1 MKNFIKKIAYTFSF
15 LAFLGLGFAALPT
28 EAAAFVA
35 FNNDPQDY
43 ATFRG
48 MNVSDYPN
56 GTNWISTTVS
66 ADAGETISFD
76 IYYHNTGNTT
86 ANNVKLKVS
95 PESTGT
101 GTSHTFTGSISA
113 DGYGGL
119 SDSVSVSLSSSQSLT
134 YIDNSATWFPNQT
147 TTGSAIS
154 DSSLFSSG
162 INIGSVA
169 PGWSSQGHLRVQ
181 FKVSG
186 NTDDGDAQCD
196 DNEDN
201 DGDGYTDMD
210 DPSCDSIYDDSE
222 SPYDGGDDASAPN
235 TTTLSAVDV
244 DEDSA
249 VLRGEADANGDS
261 IDNCWFEWGTNDAV
275 GDLDNTEDA
284 SCSIGDDDTEE
295 FSENLTGLSD
305 GEDYYYRACAENAE
319 GTDCGSILHFET
331 STEDTGSDQEPSV
344 TTLSEDN
351 VDEDSATLRGEVDAN
366 DDSVDSCWFEWG
378 TNDAIDDLDE
388 TENVSCSISSD
399 DTEEFSETITGLD
412 EDEDYYYRA
421 CAESDLGEDC
431 GSIMSFTTDSDDND
445 NPDIDY
451 SNVTVSTVSA
461 TSITQTSATLS
472 GFVYNTSN
480 DNPTGWFEY
489 GPTTYMGLYS
499 SQQLLGTNST
509 LSYFNTATGLVANTT
524 YYYRAVVRADDGT
537 LKYGQ
542 VLTFRTLSYSV
553 PVVPVVINTGTTI
566 STGTGNGDIMLTIDS
581 RYENVYMGDIVDYTL
596 IYKNISGK
604 TLQNATLRVLFPQN
618 INFRNSSIGDYSL
631 ADHALTIQLGTL
643 IPNQT
648 GTFYIQ
654 GVVANSARLG
664 ELLVTTASLVY
675 TDPKGAQQEA
685 IAYEM
690 NRVSTSRNPLLGL
703 AFFSGLGF
711 FPNTLLGWL
720 LLILVIFALVY
731 LARRVYTRRPTP
743 NFN

>member
-1 MKNFIKKIAYTFSF
+1 MKTFIKKIAYTVSF
-15 LAFLGLGFAALPT
+15 LAFLGLGFTALPS
-28 EAAAFVA
+28 EAAAFVT

-76 IYYHNTGNTT
+76 IYYHNTGTTT
-86 ANNVKLKVS
+86 ASNVKLKVS

-101 GTSHTFTGSISA
+101 GTSHTFTGSIAA

-119 SDSVSVSLSSSQSLT
+119 SDSVSLSLSSSQSLT

-186 NTDDGDAQCD
+186 NTGADDAQCND
-196 DNEDN
+196 DEDN
-201 DGDGYTDMD
+201 DGDGYTDME

-222 SPYDGGDDASAPN
+222 SPFDGGDDASAPS
-235 TTTLSAVDV
+235 TVTLSADDV

-249 VLRGEADANGDS
+249 TLRGEADANGDS
-261 IDNCWFEWGTNDAV
+261 INNCWFEWGTNDAI
-275 GDLDNTEDA
+275 GDLDYTEDV
-284 SCSIGDDDTEE
+284 SCSIADDDTEE
-295 FSENLTGLSD
+295 FSESLTGLND
-305 GEDYYYRACAENAE
+305 NEDYYYRACAENGE
-319 GTDCGSILHFET
+319 GTDCGVIVHFET
-331 STEDTGSDQEPSV
+331 STEDTGSDEGPDTS
-344 TTLSEDN
+344 TLSEDD
-351 VDEDSATLRGEVDAN
+351 VDEDSARLRGEVDAN
-366 DDSVDSCWFEWG
+366 DDSVNSCWFEWG
-378 TNDAIDDLDE
+378 TNDAIGDLDE
-388 TENVSCSISSD
+388 TENVSCSISAG
-399 DTEEFSETITGLD
+399 DTEEFSDTITGLNDD
-412 EDEDYYYRA
+412 EEYFYRA

-431 GSIMSFTTDSDDND
+431 GSIMSFTTDSENND
-445 NPDIDY
+445 NPDFDY

-703 AFFSGLGF
+703 AFFSGFGF
-711 FPNTLLGWL
+711 FPDTLLGWL
-720 LLILVIFALVY
+720 LLLLVIFALVY
-731 LARRVYTRRPTP
+731 LARRLYTRRPTP